1 MSDSAELFDSM
12 SMPLEGLPPSAS
24 SPQKSP
30 ARRKRRRSGTGLS
43 LFWRTF
49 FLLALMLLG
58 SALAWYQLFRTLE
71 HEPRAI
77 QSARQVA
84 SLVNLSRA
92 ALIHSDAIARISLIK
107 TLAEQEKVRVA
118 PHEPDDRFTLFDNSP
133 LEQRISE
140 ELVARLGPGTLV
152 ASRVNDEPGLWVG
165 FSIEGDSYWL
175 LMDRSRVSAVLG
187 GGAWLLWIVGLCA
200 TSLVGAALLARLIN
214 RPLKDLAVAAA
225 SVRSGDYVG
234 HRLEENVASR
244 EVREVNVGFNR
255 MADQLSQIELDRA
268 RMLAGISHDLRT
280 PLARLRLETEMSV
293 PDEQARE
300 HMAAD
305 IAQVD
310 SIINKFLD
318 YARPEEVEMHPVSL
332 AEVIEGCI
340 YPFSTREDIRINAT
354 IPLDLRVMA
363 DEVELGRVFSNLIEN
378 ARRYG
383 KTPGTG
389 ITTVDISTNLH
400 EGRVFV
406 RVRDHGPGVSADNL
420 PKLTRPFFRGDSAR
434 TEATGAGLG
443 LSIVVKMVQNM
454 GGLLRLT
461 NSLEGTGLVATIR
474 LQQAAAQP
482 LAGNRRNSRSRK
494 TDPQA

>member
-107 TLAEQEKVRVA
+107 TLAEQEKVRIA

-225 SVRSGDYVG
+225 SVRSGD
-234 HRLEENVASR
+234 
-244 EVREVNVGFNR
+244 
-255 MADQLSQIELDRA
+255 
-268 RMLAGISHDLRT
+268 
-280 PLARLRLETEMSV
+280 
-293 PDEQARE
+293 
-300 HMAAD
+300 
-305 IAQVD
+305 
-310 SIINKFLD
+310 
-318 YARPEEVEMHPVSL
+318 
-332 AEVIEGCI
+332 
-340 YPFSTREDIRINAT
+340 
-354 IPLDLRVMA
+354 
-363 DEVELGRVFSNLIEN
+363 
-378 ARRYG
+378 
-383 KTPGTG
+383 
-389 ITTVDISTNLH
+389 
-400 EGRVFV
+400 
-406 RVRDHGPGVSADNL
+406 
-420 PKLTRPFFRGDSAR
+420 
-434 TEATGAGLG
+434 
-443 LSIVVKMVQNM
+443 
-454 GGLLRLT
+454 
-461 NSLEGTGLVATIR
+461 
-474 LQQAAAQP
+474 
-482 LAGNRRNSRSRK
+482 
-494 TDPQA
+494 